1 MATDRFA
8 REWGTH
14 KLSWRLRKR
23 AFDLVVGTVLAIVAT
38 PLIAVLAL
46 LTALSLRAWPFFVQE
61 RITEGGRHRRFYK
74 LRTLPKHTPP
84 YALKRA
90 LQLDLPRIPLVLRRL
105 HLDELPQLYLVP
117 LGRLSLVGP
126 RPKMPDDFE
135 PVDPAY
141 GAVRV
146 KVPQGCTGLW
156 QIGSHTHELPHET
169 PDYDF
174 FYLRY
179 GCLRMDVW
187 VLWRTLRHMVGMHR
201 PVTLDEVPEWV
212 RGGGYVDRTLV
223 DALPGAGA
231 VADVDPFRDED
242 VEVEVE
248 PARSPSY
255 ALEG

>member
-1 MATDRFA
+1 MDRSA

-23 AFDLVVGTVLAIVAT
+23 AFDLVVGTVLAVLAT
-38 PLIAVLAL
+38 PVVVVLAVA
-46 LTALSLRAWPFFVQE
+46 TALSLRAWPFFVQE

-90 LQLDLPRIPLVLRRL
+90 LELDLPRIPLVLRRL
-105 HLDELPQLYLVP
+105 HLDELPQLYLVA

-135 PVDPAY
+135 PVDPGY

-146 KVPQGCTGLW
+146 MVPQGCTGLW
-156 QIGSHTHELPHET
+156 QIGSHTHQLPHET
-169 PDYDF
+169 PEYDY

-179 GCLRMDVW
+179 GCLRMDLW
-187 VLWRTLRHMVGMHR
+187 VLWRTLRHMLGVNR
-201 PVTLDEVPEWV
+201 PVALDEVPQWV
-212 RGGGYVDRTLV
+212 RGSGYVDRDVV
-223 DALPGAGA
+223 DALPGASA
-231 VADVDPFRDED
+231 VAAVEAYLEDDVD
-242 VEVEVE
+242 VEVDA
-248 PARSPSY
+248 PGSPSY
-255 ALEG
+255 AFKA